1 MSRCS
6 RTRRPLLGL
15 MTGAALGLALLGTTA
30 TSVAGASLLVPRKAP
45 APSITVTPSKNLH
58 KNEKVEV
65 TGKNFP
71 HKTSLVIVECNPKV
85 LKNNSAACDSGI
97 SHLVFVTTSSK
108 GTFPKTAF
116 KVVTGKVGNGSCGT
130 KANNLTCYLF
140 VSKPTTTSTVDADA
154 AIKFA
159 RPKS

>member
-6 RTRRPLLGL
+6 RPPRPLLRL
-15 MTGAALGLALLGTTA
+15 VTGAALGLVLVGMTA
-30 TSVAGASLLVPRKAP
+30 TGVASASLLVPRKAP
-45 APSITVTPSKNLH
+45 APSITVTPSKNLR
-58 KNEKVEV
+58 KNQKVEI

-85 LKNNSAACDSGI
+85 LKNNSAACDSALA
-97 SHLVFVTTSSK
+97 HLVFVTTSSK

-130 KANNLTCYLF
+130 KASNLTCYLF

-159 RPKS
+159 KPKS